1 VSASPTQ
8 AFETSLTEL
17 RRWREA
23 TAMCLADLRR
33 WAVVGRMI
41 DEQAAARLA
50 HLERRLATE
59 RLTIAFVAENSRG
72 KSELINALFFAN
84 LGARLLPA
92 TAGRPILCPT
102 EIEWDPSRPPSIRLL
117 PIQTRDST
125 RALREYV
132 MEIETWAEITLDPAN
147 PASLAPACEALCE
160 SIEIDAASAA
170 RLGFGAADSAASV
183 RVPRWRYALINLPHP
198 LLAGGVVVLDTAGRS
213 TLAAEPELTFHRVP
227 DAAAIVF
234 MVSADSGTTKAD
246 QDLWE
251 EHVAPVGGVQ
261 ETCFIVLNKI
271 DGLHETMGGENLVLT
286 EIDRQVR
293 ATADALGVEPTR
305 IYALSAKQGLAGKM
319 QGDRDAIVKSRLYR
333 LEQALSRGMSHH
345 RRFAHATAVR
355 AEVRGV
361 LAEMRALISS
371 RLAFAEEQLQHLL
384 ALQGKNQKLIE
395 TLARKAGV
403 ERGRIEQARA
413 TLMSLRT
420 VHNVRADELER
431 LLDPD
436 VARAAGRQTRQAIA
450 ASTFSARIG
459 ESLDAFFS
467 EAREKLVRAIELI
480 EEAKVSMAT
489 AKRKFTEE
497 YKIAIVDVGEFATA
511 RFTVELDR
519 LEEHASAEFKGR
531 SALLLRSRK
540 ALGALFYDNVAVNVI
555 RIFEIADSE
564 ARTWLNGFIR
574 PLDVQINAYQEQSN
588 TRIEGMG
595 RIQSAEVDLIS
606 KVGELQR
613 LASEVAAQ
621 RDECESHRKR
631 LMALLDVEREPSLA

>member
-1 VSASPTQ
+1 MSATGGAQ
-8 AFETSLTEL
+8 AFETSLVEL

-33 WAVVGRMI
+33 WAMVGRMI

-50 HLERRLATE
+50 HLERRLASE

-84 LGARLLPA
+84 LGTRLLPA
-92 TAGRPILCPT
+92 TFGRPILCPT
-102 EIEWDPSRPPSIRLL
+102 EIEWNPSRPASIRLL
-117 PIQTRDST
+117 PIETRDSA

-132 MEIETWAEITLDPAN
+132 DEIETWPEIPLDPAN
-147 PASLAPACEALCE
+147 PESLAPACEALCA
-160 SIEIDAASAA
+160 SIEVDAADAA
-170 RLGFGAADSAASV
+170 RLGFPADSQARV
-183 RVPRWRYALINLPHP
+183 RIPRWRYAIINLPHP
-198 LLAGGVVVLDTAGRS
+198 LLAGGLAVLDTAGRT

-246 QDLWE
+246 QELWAD
-251 EHVAPVGGVQ
+251 HVAPVGGVQ
-261 ETCFIVLNKI
+261 DTCFIVLNKI
-271 DGLHETMGGENLVLT
+271 DGLHEAMKGESLVLA

-293 ATADALGVEPTR
+293 ATADALGVAPTR
-305 IYALSAKQGLAGKM
+305 IYALSAKQGLAGKI

-333 LEQALSRGMSHH
+333 LEQALSRGMVHQ
-345 RRFAHATAVR
+345 RQAAHATAVR

-361 LAEMRALISS
+361 LAEIRALITS

-384 ALQGKNQKLIE
+384 ALQGKNQKLVE

-403 ERGRIEQARA
+403 ERGRIELARA

-420 VHNVRADELER
+420 VHNVRADQLEE

-436 VARAAGRQTRQAIA
+436 LAREAGARARQAIA
-450 ASTFSARIG
+450 SSAFSGGIG
-459 ESLDAFFS
+459 EALDAFFEES
-467 EAREKLVRAIELI
+467 RGKLVRSIELI
-480 EEAKVSMAT
+480 DEAKVAMAQ
-489 AKRKFTEE
+489 ASRKFSEE
-497 YKIAIVDVGEFATA
+497 YMVATIEVEQFATA

-519 LEEHASAEFKGR
+519 LEEHAAGEFKGR
-531 SALLLRSRK
+531 SALMLRSRK
-540 ALGALFYDNVAVNVI
+540 ALGALFYDNVAVNVV
-555 RIFEIADSE
+555 RIFEIADRE
-564 ARTWLNGFIR
+564 ARVWLNNFIR

-588 TRIEGMG
+588 ARIEGMG

-606 KVGELQR
+606 KLEELKR
-613 LASEVAAQ
+613 LAAELAAQ
-621 RDECESHRKR
+621 RDECEAHRKR
-631 LMALLDVEREPSLA
+631 IMELLDVEREPTLA